1 MYIHQGQMPP
11 KKKVTYDSDGDGDGD
26 GGSDTEDDHSEI
38 IDDDYSDYDD
48 AESKSDADA
57 DEEEA
62 EEAEEEEEDE
72 EELPDDEYPGV
83 GVGAIPMVP
92 LSGDNDDIPDMD
104 DEDDA
109 EFDSY
114 FQKFNATA
122 HQQHVSKFHPE
133 LQSINN
139 DELQALCTIVRDA
152 HGNIVD
158 PLHTTMPRLTKY
170 ERTRVLCERTC
181 QIENGAPVFIE
192 LPETVNQAYVIAE
205 YELAAGVL
213 PFIISRPLGNG
224 MEYWKLKD
232 LEVV

>member
-11 KKKVTYDSDGDGDGD
+11 KKKVTYDSDGDG
-26 GGSDTEDDHSEI
+26 GSDTEDENSEI
-38 IDDDYSDYDD
+38 LDDDYSDADDYD
-48 AESKSDADA
+48 AELKSDADA
-57 DEEEA
+57 EEDADVEAEDAEEEEA
-62 EEAEEEEEDE
+62 EEEDE
-72 EELPDDEYPGV
+72 YT

-104 DEDDA
+104 DDDDA

-114 FQKFNATA
+114 FQKFNTTA

-192 LPETVNQAYVIAE
+192 LPETVIQAYVIAE